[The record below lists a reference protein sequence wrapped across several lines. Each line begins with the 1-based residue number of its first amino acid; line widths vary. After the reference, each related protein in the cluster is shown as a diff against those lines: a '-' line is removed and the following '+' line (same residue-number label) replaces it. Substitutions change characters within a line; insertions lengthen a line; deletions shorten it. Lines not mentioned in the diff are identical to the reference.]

1 MKHDRGT
8 RSELGRVEKNEVSN
22 LKKQYR
28 RREIYIHRIWTVL
41 TASQARAGLFLLA
54 LLIEVDVGLAFN

>member
-22 LKKQYR
+22 LKASDVG
-28 RREIYIHRIWTVL
+28 EIYIYKNMDCVDAFTSTGR
-41 TASQARAGLFLLA
+41 GLLA
-54 LLIEVDVGLAFN
+54 GIVD